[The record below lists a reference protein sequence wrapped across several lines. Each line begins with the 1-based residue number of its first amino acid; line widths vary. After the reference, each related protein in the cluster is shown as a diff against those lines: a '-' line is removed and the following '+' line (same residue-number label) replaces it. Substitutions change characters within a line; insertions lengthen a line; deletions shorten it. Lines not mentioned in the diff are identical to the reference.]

1 MKDDCSRFRLRSAG
15 DEMLLDLE
23 IGVFDLLSF
32 ISMFIGSVM
41 FAAVGAYEIK
51 LQRALVF

>member
-1 MKDDCSRFRLRSAG
+1 MKDDCSRFRLRSPG

-32 ISMFIGSVM
+32 ISMFVGSVM

-51 LQRALVF
+51 L